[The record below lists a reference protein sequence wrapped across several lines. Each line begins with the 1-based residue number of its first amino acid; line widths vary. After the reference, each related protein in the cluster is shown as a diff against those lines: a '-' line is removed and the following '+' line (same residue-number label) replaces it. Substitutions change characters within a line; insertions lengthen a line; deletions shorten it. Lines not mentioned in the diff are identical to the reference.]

1 MTDFTKD
8 EYLDIFIEHFIEFI
22 TDISSMFS
30 NDNKIQLFKD
40 SLILAAT
47 LTPTKC
53 IVAWKN
59 YVVDNFREQINNN
72 DYNFFIENDWS
83 NIINHA
89 HRNII
94 LSKINELRK
103 TVCDLSISNKLKALK
118 YVENLVKL
126 CDLYNSKTTI

>member
-1 MTDFTKD
+1 
-8 EYLDIFIEHFIEFI
+8 
-22 TDISSMFS
+22 MFS

>member
-22 TDISSMFS
+22 RDISSMFS
-30 NDNKIQLFKD
+30 NDNKVQLFKD
-40 SLILAAT
+40 ALILAAT

-83 NIINHA
+83 NIINHT

-118 YVENLVKL
+118 
-126 CDLYNSKTTI
+126 